1 MEGINKPFKRIVTAH
16 LIGKLIDQYKPVFN
30 KRDHMAKISQDLF
43 DKIETLYQYENAHN
57 PGYMSGDTENI
68 IFTTLLEVAEPNNL
82 FDGEIYP
89 IYQEVKAV
97 LDKFPFIRS
106 VFDVMKSWGS
116 DDPLQQVVVDLL
128 KYNKHKVN
136 VHRYT
141 VKLTEDQPLE
151 EELTEDTIDE
161 LQD

>member
-1 MEGINKPFKRIVTAH
+1 
-16 LIGKLIDQYKPVFN
+16 
-30 KRDHMAKISQDLF
+30 MAKISQDLF

-57 PGYMSGDTENI
+57 PGYMSGDTEKI
-68 IFTTLLEVAEPNNL
+68 IFATLLEVAEANNL

-89 IYQEVKAV
+89 IYQEVKTI
-97 LDKFPFIRS
+97 LDKFPFIKS

-116 DDPLQQVVVDLL
+116 DDSLQQVVVDLL

-141 VKLTEDQPLE
+141 VKLTEDAPLE
-151 EELTEDTIDE
+151 EELTEELTEETVDE